1 MDVVDRPSP
10 NLVEVLRSTLENLE
24 KSTAFSPDYA
34 ALHEFKRSIVRL
46 IADLQ
51 LRKER
56 KSNTPDWSTGK
67 SVRLGGD
74 ADRKTRPKHRP
85 ALNRIGR

>member
-34 ALHEFKRSIVRL
+34 ALHEFKRSVVRL

-56 KSNTPDWSTGK
+56 RSHTP
-67 SVRLGGD
+67 
-74 ADRKTRPKHRP
+74 ADRLERASGSVVMLIVKPGRKHRP
-85 ALNRIGR
+85 PLNRIGR